1 MWIMYSSYT
10 RLFAPIAMASTRMK
24 DSPANYALETRQNA
38 GVFDN
43 RIHAMRAY
51 ASDNKFPDAGI
62 FAGPMPADALSH
74 NPTDVESQLR
84 GIGAS
89 DLTRQRPVHAP
100 APVQRSTVAFFDRMP
115 FVVPDPLVVRT
126 GQRPV
131 IP

>member
-1 MWIMYSSYT
+1 
-10 RLFAPIAMASTRMK
+10 MASTSLK
-24 DSPANYALETRQNA
+24 NSPANYSLETRQNEA
-38 GVFDN
+38 VFGN

-51 ASDNKFPDAGI
+51 ASENAFPDAGI

-74 NPTDVESQLR
+74 NPTDIESQLR

-100 APVQRSTVAFFDRMP
+100 APVKRGTVAFFDRMP

-126 GQRPV
+126 GQRPI